1 MNPTLDLLLRRNSPR
16 PAQLADP
23 APSNDELTLILRAAT
38 RVSDHGNLTPWR
50 LDVFK
55 KPAQEALYQTLLGI
69 WQWKYPDAD
78 EGLTAKKTGFVRAAP
93 LLIMVSSRLNTISTV
108 PRYEQILSGGA
119 VCQNLIIAASALGY
133 GTCWLTPW
141 AASDADVKAHLN
153 VKAEDDILGFISLGT
168 PTITPPERFR
178 PPLEDVV
185 VWHE

>member
-23 APSNDELTLILRAAT
+23 APSDDELTLILRAAT

-55 KPAQEALYQTLLGI
+55 KPAQEALYQTLLDI

-93 LLIMVSSRLNTISTV
+93 LLT
-108 PRYEQILSGGA
+108 
-119 VCQNLIIAASALGY
+119 
-133 GTCWLTPW
+133 
-141 AASDADVKAHLN
+141 
-153 VKAEDDILGFISLGT
+153 
-168 PTITPPERFR
+168 
-178 PPLEDVV
+178 
-185 VWHE
+185 